1 MLFLEM
7 LKPKK
12 HTHKKTT
19 HYCVVL
25 SFLLLLTQNATK
37 HSLAVAILGTAGV
50 SREDLGTSTGTSGAV
65 IGRYERNE
73 ITPSVEIAN
82 KIAQALDVSLDYLVG
97 NNSVIVKDKKI
108 LERVEAIANMPDN
121 EQQQIFNVIDA
132 LLRDYNAKK
141 AYA

>member
-1 MLFLEM
+1 MKIGSTITRLRKERG
-7 LKPKK
+7 
-12 HTHKKTT
+12 
-19 HYCVVL
+19 L
-25 SFLLLLTQNATK
+25 SRE
-37 HSLAVAILGTAGV
+37 VLGTNA
-50 SREDLGTSTGTSGAV
+50 GTSGAV
-65 IGRYERNE
+65 IGRYERDE

-108 LERVEAIANMPDN
+108 LERIEAIANMPTN
-121 EQQQIFNVIDA
+121 EQNQVFNVIDA

>member
-1 MLFLEM
+1 MKIGSTITRLRKERGL
-7 LKPKK
+7 
-12 HTHKKTT
+12 
-19 HYCVVL
+19 
-25 SFLLLLTQNATK
+25 
-37 HSLAVAILGTAGV
+37 
-50 SREDLGTSTGTSGAV
+50 SREDLGTNAGTSGAV

-108 LERVEAIANMPDN
+108 LERIEAIAEMSAN
-121 EQQQIFNVIDA
+121 EQNQVFNVIDA